1 MQPNLEAVET
11 FADEVMRG
19 RDVQV
24 AGSLSTDR
32 VQEIA

>member
-11 FADEVMRG
+11 FADEVRCQP
-19 RDVQV
+19 RPPV
-24 AGSLSTDR
+24 AGSLSTDS